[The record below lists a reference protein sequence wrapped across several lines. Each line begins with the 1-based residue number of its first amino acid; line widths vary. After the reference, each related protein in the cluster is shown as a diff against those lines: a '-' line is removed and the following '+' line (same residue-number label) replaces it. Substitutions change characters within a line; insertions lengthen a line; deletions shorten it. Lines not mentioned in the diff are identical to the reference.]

1 MIKKPGQSVER
12 GDVLGEIVH
21 PYEGEV
27 ISKVTAPTDGVIF
40 FAHTLPTVMENVIV
54 CKIIRRIHE

>member
-1 MIKKPGQSVER
+1 M
-12 GDVLGEIVH
+12 